1 MKRMISALLAL
12 ILVLGL
18 CGCSGN
24 KSVSGTVTPRETEPE
39 KTGSTETAAA
49 PAETEAASEALV
61 DGEVSLGEMKGGVYT
76 NAYAGF
82 GCELDESWSFK
93 TAEELQDLS
102 QLTEEMLQDSTIA
115 DSRYS
120 TITDMMAE
128 NYELLA
134 SINVNYTLLSVS
146 DRVTFSTISEET
158 LIDATLLQKD
168 NMIQSYAQAGIQVSS
183 MEKTQVSF
191 LGEQHYAIHTV
202 ATIEDTPYYLIQ
214 LFCFNLGG
222 QYNVTLTLA
231 SFVEDNT
238 ASLLELFYPV

>member
-1 MKRMISALLAL
+1 MKRLISALLAL
-12 ILVLGL
+12 TLVLAL
-18 CGCSGN
+18 AGCSGN
-24 KSVSGTVTPRETEPE
+24 KEPGGTITPINEDTQET
-39 KTGSTETAAA
+39 TTA
-49 PAETEAASEALV
+49 PAEETTEAT
-61 DGEVSLGEMKGGVYT
+61 VSLGRMEGGVYT
-76 NAYAGF
+76 NEYAGF

-102 QLTEEMLQDSTIA
+102 QLTEDMLRDSTFA
-115 DSRYS
+115 DSKYS

-134 SINVNYTLLSVS
+134 SINVNYTRLSVS

-158 LIDATLLQKD
+158 LIDTTLLQKD
-168 NMIQSYAQAGIQVSS
+168 DMIQSYAQSGIQVSS

-238 ASLLELFYPV
+238 AGLLELFYPV

>member
-1 MKRMISALLAL
+1 MKRLISALLAL
-12 ILVLGL
+12 TLVLAL
-18 CGCSGN
+18 AGCAGN
-24 KSVSGTVTPRETEPE
+24 REPGGTITPKTDASQET
-39 KTGSTETAAA
+39 TTA
-49 PAETEAASEALV
+49 PAEETTEAT
-61 DGEVSLGEMKGGVYT
+61 VSLGRMEGGVYT
-76 NAYAGF
+76 NEYAGF

-102 QLTEEMLQDSTIA
+102 QLTEDMLRDSTLA
-115 DSRYS
+115 DSKYS

-134 SINVNYTLLSVS
+134 SINVNYTRLSVS
-146 DRVTFSTISEET
+146 DRLTFSTISEET
-158 LIDATLLQKD
+158 LIDTTLLQKD
-168 NMIQSYAQAGIQVSS
+168 DMIQSYAQSGIQVSS

-238 ASLLELFYPV
+238 AGLLELFYAV

>member
-1 MKRMISALLAL
+1 MKRLISALLAL
-12 ILVLGL
+12 TLVLAL
-18 CGCSGN
+18 AGCSGN
-24 KSVSGTVTPRETEPE
+24 KEPGGTITPKNEDTQET
-39 KTGSTETAAA
+39 TTA
-49 PAETEAASEALV
+49 PAEETTEET
-61 DGEVSLGEMKGGVYT
+61 VSLGQMEGGVYT
-76 NAYAGF
+76 NEYAGF

-102 QLTEEMLQDSTIA
+102 QLTEDMLRDSTLA
-115 DSRYS
+115 DSKYS

-183 MEKTQVSF
+183 MEKAQVSF

-231 SFVEDNT
+231 TYVEDNT

>member
-1 MKRMISALLAL
+1 MKRLISALLAL
-12 ILVLGL
+12 TLALAL
-18 CGCSGN
+18 AGCSAN
-24 KSVSGTVTPRETEPE
+24 KEPGGTITPKPNDTQET
-39 KTGSTETAAA
+39 TTA
-49 PAETEAASEALV
+49 PAEETTEAT
-61 DGEVSLGEMKGGVYT
+61 VSLGRMEGGVYT
-76 NAYAGF
+76 NEYAGF

-102 QLTEEMLQDSTIA
+102 QLTEDMLRDSTFA
-115 DSRYS
+115 DSKYS

-134 SINVNYTLLSVS
+134 SINVNYTRLSVS

-158 LIDATLLQKD
+158 LIDTTLLQKD
-168 NMIQSYAQAGIQVSS
+168 DMIQSYAQSGIQVSS

-238 ASLLELFYPV
+238 AGLLELFYPV

>member
-1 MKRMISALLAL
+1 MKRLISALLAL
-12 ILVLGL
+12 MLALAL
-18 CGCSGN
+18 AGCSAN
-24 KSVSGTVTPRETEPE
+24 KEPGGTITPKPNDIQET
-39 KTGSTETAAA
+39 TTA
-49 PAETEAASEALV
+49 PAEETTEAT
-61 DGEVSLGEMKGGVYT
+61 VSLGRMEGGVYT
-76 NAYAGF
+76 NEYAGF

-102 QLTEEMLQDSTIA
+102 QLTEDMLRDSTFA
-115 DSRYS
+115 DSEYS

-134 SINVNYTLLSVS
+134 SINVNYTRLSVS

-158 LIDATLLQKD
+158 LIDTTLLQKD
-168 NMIQSYAQAGIQVSS
+168 DMIQSYAQSGIQVSS

-238 ASLLELFYPV
+238 AGLLELFYPV

>member
-1 MKRMISALLAL
+1 MKRLISALLAL
-12 ILVLGL
+12 TLVLAL
-18 CGCSGN
+18 AGCSGN
-24 KSVSGTVTPRETEPE
+24 KEPGGTITPKNEDTQET
-39 KTGSTETAAA
+39 TTA
-49 PAETEAASEALV
+49 PAEETTEAT
-61 DGEVSLGEMKGGVYT
+61 VSLGRMEGGVYT
-76 NAYAGF
+76 NEYAGF

-102 QLTEEMLQDSTIA
+102 QLTEDMLRDSTFA
-115 DSRYS
+115 DSEYS

-134 SINVNYTLLSVS
+134 SINVNYTRLSVS

-158 LIDATLLQKD
+158 LIDTTLLQKD
-168 NMIQSYAQAGIQVSS
+168 DMIQSYAQSGIQVSS

-238 ASLLELFYPV
+238 AGLLELFYPV

>member
-1 MKRMISALLAL
+1 MKRLISALLAL
-12 ILVLGL
+12 TLVLAL
-18 CGCSGN
+18 AGCSGN
-24 KSVSGTVTPRETEPE
+24 KEPGGTITPKNEDTQET
-39 KTGSTETAAA
+39 TTA
-49 PAETEAASEALV
+49 PAEETTEAT
-61 DGEVSLGEMKGGVYT
+61 VSLGRMEGGVYT
-76 NAYAGF
+76 NEYAGF

-102 QLTEEMLQDSTIA
+102 QLTEDMLRDSTFA
-115 DSRYS
+115 DSKYS

-134 SINVNYTLLSVS
+134 SINVNYTRLSVS

-158 LIDATLLQKD
+158 LIDTTLLQKD
-168 NMIQSYAQAGIQVSS
+168 DMIQSYAQSGIQVSS

-238 ASLLELFYPV
+238 AGLLELFYPV

>member
-1 MKRMISALLAL
+1 MKRLISALLAL
-12 ILVLGL
+12 TLVLAL
-18 CGCSGN
+18 AGCSGN
-24 KSVSGTVTPRETEPE
+24 KEPGGTITPKNEDTQET
-39 KTGSTETAAA
+39 TTA
-49 PAETEAASEALV
+49 PAEETTEAT
-61 DGEVSLGEMKGGVYT
+61 VSLGRMEGGVYT
-76 NAYAGF
+76 NEYAGF

-102 QLTEEMLQDSTIA
+102 QLTEDMLRDSNFA
-115 DSRYS
+115 DSKYS

-134 SINVNYTLLSVS
+134 SINVNYTRLSVS

-158 LIDATLLQKD
+158 LIDTTLLQKD
-168 NMIQSYAQAGIQVSS
+168 DMIQSYAQSGIQVSS

-238 ASLLELFYPV
+238 AGLLELFYPV

>member
-1 MKRMISALLAL
+1 MKRLISALLAL
-12 ILVLGL
+12 TLALAL
-18 CGCSGN
+18 AGCSAN
-24 KSVSGTVTPRETEPE
+24 KEPGGTITPKNEDTQET
-39 KTGSTETAAA
+39 TTA
-49 PAETEAASEALV
+49 PAEETTEAT
-61 DGEVSLGEMKGGVYT
+61 VSLGRMEGGVYT
-76 NAYAGF
+76 NEYAGF
-82 GCELDESWSFK
+82 ACSLDESWQYY

-102 QLTEEMLQDSTIA
+102 DLTQEQLQDSALAEQTGKF
-115 DSRYS
+115 DQ
-120 TITDMMAE
+120 ITDMMAE

-134 SINVNYTLLSVS
+134 SINVNYTRLSVS

-158 LIDATLLQKD
+158 LIDTTLLQKD
-168 NMIQSYAQAGIQVSS
+168 DMIQSYAQSGIQVSS

-238 ASLLELFYPV
+238 AGLLELFYPV

>member
-1 MKRMISALLAL
+1 MKRLISALLAL
-12 ILVLGL
+12 ALVLAL
-18 CGCSGN
+18 AGCSGN
-24 KSVSGTVTPRETEPE
+24 KEPGGTITPKNEDTQET
-39 KTGSTETAAA
+39 TTA
-49 PAETEAASEALV
+49 PAEETTEAT
-61 DGEVSLGEMKGGVYT
+61 VSLGRMEGGVYT
-76 NAYAGF
+76 NEYAGF

-102 QLTEEMLQDSTIA
+102 QLTEDMLRDSTFA
-115 DSRYS
+115 DSKYS

-134 SINVNYTLLSVS
+134 SINVNYTRLSVS

-158 LIDATLLQKD
+158 LIDTTLLQKD
-168 NMIQSYAQAGIQVSS
+168 DMIQSYAQSGIQVSS

-202 ATIEDTPYYLIQ
+202 ATIEDTPYYLIK

-238 ASLLELFYPV
+238 AGLLELFYPV

>member
-39 KTGSTETAAA
+39 KTGSTETA
-49 PAETEAASEALV
+49 PAETEAASDALV
-61 DGEVSLGEMKGGVYT
+61 DGEVSLGEMQGGVYT

-82 GCELDESWSFK
+82 GCELDERWSFK

-102 QLTEEMLQDSTIA
+102 QLTDDMLRDSTFA
-115 DSRYS
+115 DSEYS

-128 NYELLA
+128 NYDLLT
-134 SINVNYTLLSVS
+134 SINVNYTRLSVS
-146 DRVTFSTISEET
+146 DRVTFSTLSEEA

-168 NMIQSYAQAGIQVSS
+168 NMIQSYALSGIQVSS

>member
-1 MKRMISALLAL
+1 MKRLISALLAL
-12 ILVLGL
+12 TLALAL
-18 CGCSGN
+18 AGCSGN
-24 KSVSGTVTPRETEPE
+24 KEPGGTITPKPNDIQET
-39 KTGSTETAAA
+39 TTA
-49 PAETEAASEALV
+49 PAEETTEAT
-61 DGEVSLGEMKGGVYT
+61 VSLGRMEGGVYT
-76 NAYAGF
+76 NEYAGF

-102 QLTEEMLQDSTIA
+102 QLTEDMLRDSTFA
-115 DSRYS
+115 DSKYS

-134 SINVNYTLLSVS
+134 SINVNYTRLSVS

-158 LIDATLLQKD
+158 LIDTTLLQKD
-168 NMIQSYAQAGIQVSS
+168 DMIQSYAQSGIQVSS

-238 ASLLELFYPV
+238 AGLLELFYPV

>member
-1 MKRMISALLAL
+1 MKRLISALLAL
-12 ILVLGL
+12 ALVLAL
-18 CGCSGN
+18 AGCSGN
-24 KSVSGTVTPRETEPE
+24 KEPGGTITPKNEDTQET
-39 KTGSTETAAA
+39 TTA
-49 PAETEAASEALV
+49 PAEETTEAT
-61 DGEVSLGEMKGGVYT
+61 VSLGRMEGGVYT
-76 NAYAGF
+76 NEYAGF

-102 QLTEEMLQDSTIA
+102 QLTEDMLRDSTFA
-115 DSRYS
+115 DSKYS

-134 SINVNYTLLSVS
+134 SINVNYTRLSVS

-158 LIDATLLQKD
+158 LIDTTLLQKD
-168 NMIQSYAQAGIQVSS
+168 DMIQSYAQSGIQVSS

-238 ASLLELFYPV
+238 AGLLELFYAV

>member
-1 MKRMISALLAL
+1 MKRLISALLAL
-12 ILVLGL
+12 TLVLAL
-18 CGCSGN
+18 AGCSGN
-24 KSVSGTVTPRETEPE
+24 KEPGGTITPKNEDTQET
-39 KTGSTETAAA
+39 TTA
-49 PAETEAASEALV
+49 PAEETTEAT
-61 DGEVSLGEMKGGVYT
+61 VSLGRMEGGVYT
-76 NAYAGF
+76 NEYAGF

-102 QLTEEMLQDSTIA
+102 QLTEDMLRDSTFA
-115 DSRYS
+115 DSKYS

-134 SINVNYTLLSVS
+134 SINVNYTRLSVS

-158 LIDATLLQKD
+158 LIDTTLLQKD
-168 NMIQSYAQAGIQVSS
+168 DMIQSYAQSGIQVSS

-238 ASLLELFYPV
+238 AGLLELFYAV

>member
-1 MKRMISALLAL
+1 MKRLISALLAL
-12 ILVLGL
+12 ALVLAL
-18 CGCSGN
+18 AGCSGN
-24 KSVSGTVTPRETEPE
+24 KEPGGTITPKNEDTQET
-39 KTGSTETAAA
+39 TTA
-49 PAETEAASEALV
+49 PAEETTEAT
-61 DGEVSLGEMKGGVYT
+61 VSLGRMEGGVYT
-76 NAYAGF
+76 NEYAGF

-102 QLTEEMLQDSTIA
+102 QLTEDMLRDSTFA
-115 DSRYS
+115 DSKYS

-134 SINVNYTLLSVS
+134 SINVNYTRLSVS

-158 LIDATLLQKD
+158 LIDTTLLQKD
-168 NMIQSYAQAGIQVSS
+168 DMIQSYAQSGIQVSS

-238 ASLLELFYPV
+238 AGLLELFYPV